1 MLKLEETQKLKVI
14 PLGGLGEIGKNM
26 TAIEYDDELIVIDC
40 GIAFPDEDMYG
51 VDLII
56 PDISYLIENES
67 KLKGIFITH
76 GHEDHIGAIPFILK
90 QVNIPIY
97 GTRLTIGLIENKL
110 KEHGLL
116 ATTSLNIIKP
126 RESAKFNHLE
136 VEFIRNTH
144 SIADSC
150 SLAIHTPVGIIFH
163 TGDFK
168 VDLTPIDNE
177 PMDFE
182 RISELAKEGI
192 LLLMSDSTNVE
203 RKGYTMSERAISETF
218 TKLFEHATGRIIVAT
233 FASNIH
239 RMQQIIDASKR
250 YNRKVAFSGRSMENI
265 SKVATELGYLHI
277 DDDQL
282 VNIHNINSVADDE
295 LTLIV
300 TGSQGEP
307 MGALARIAFSN
318 HRHIKLKPNDL
329 FIISASPIPG
339 NDKLIGRVINELYRK
354 GCNVIYKDLE
364 AVHVSGHACQEELKL
379 ILRLTHPKFFMPVH
393 GEYRHL
399 VHHKNLAE
407 KVGIPKDNIVVL
419 STGQVLELTPH
430 SAEVN
435 GRVRTGAIFVD
446 GIGVGDVGNVVLR
459 DRRMLAEGGMLIV
472 VATIDKESK
481 TLVSEPYIV
490 TRGFVYVK
498 ESEDLINE
506 VKQITQT
513 EIETLLEN
521 ETNEILVMKNR
532 IKKALERYLY
542 EKTKRRPSI
551 FPIIMEV

>member
-1 MLKLEETQKLKVI
+1 MFELEEIKKVKII

-26 TAIEYDDELIVIDC
+26 TAIEYDDEIIVIDC

-67 KLKGIFITH
+67 KLKGLFITH

-116 ATTSLNIIKP
+116 ATTKLNIIKP
-126 RESAKFNHLE
+126 RERATFNHLD

-150 SLAIHTPVGIIFH
+150 SLAIHTPIGILFH

-168 VDLTPIDNE
+168 IDLTPIDNE

-203 RKGYTMSERAISETF
+203 RKGYTMSERAISETL
-218 TKLFEHATGRIIVAT
+218 TKLFDQATGRIIVAT

-239 RMQQIIDASKR
+239 RMQQIIDASKQ
-250 YNRKVAFSGRSMENI
+250 YGRKVAFSGRSMENI
-265 SKVATELGYLHI
+265 SSVATELGYLHI

-282 VNIHNINSVADDE
+282 VNIHSINNIADDE

-318 HRHIKLKPNDL
+318 HRHIKLRPTDL

-379 ILRLTHPKFFMPVH
+379 MLRLTHPKFFMPVH

-399 VHHKNLAE
+399 IHHKKLAE
-407 KVGIPKDNIVVL
+407 KVGIPKENILVL
-419 STGQVLELTPH
+419 STGEVLELTPH
-430 SAEVN
+430 HAEIN

-446 GIGVGDVGNVVLR
+446 GIGIGDVGNIVLR
-459 DRRMLAEGGMLIV
+459 DRKMLAEGGMLIV

-481 TLVSEPYIV
+481 TLISDPYV
-490 TRGFVYVK
+490 MTRGFIYVK
-498 ESEDLINE
+498 ESEELMNE
-506 VKQITQT
+506 VKQLATT
-513 EIETLLEN
+513 EIETLLAN
-521 ETNEILVMKNR
+521 ETNELLVMKNR

>member
-1 MLKLEETQKLKVI
+1 MEETQKLKVI

-498 ESEDLINE
+498 ESEDLMNE

-513 EIETLLEN
+513 EIEMLLEN
-521 ETNEILVMKNR
+521 ETNEILMMKNR

>member
-110 KEHGLL
+110 KENGLL

-168 VDLTPIDNE
+168 VDLTPIDNQ

-498 ESEDLINE
+498 ESEDLMNE

-513 EIETLLEN
+513 EIEMLLEN
-521 ETNEILVMKNR
+521 ETNEILMMKNR

>member
-1 MLKLEETQKLKVI
+1 MLNLEETQKLKVI

-40 GIAFPDEDMYG
+40 GIAFPDESMYG

-56 PDISYLIENES
+56 PDITYLIENES
-67 KLKGIFITH
+67 KIKGIFITH
-76 GHEDHIGAIPFILK
+76 GHEDHIGAVPFILK
-90 QVNIPIY
+90 QINIPIY
-97 GTRLTIGLIENKL
+97 GTRLTIGLIETKL
-110 KEHGLL
+110 REHGLL
-116 ATTSLNIIKP
+116 ATTSLNIVKP
-126 RESAKFNHLE
+126 REITQFNHLG
-136 VEFIRNTH
+136 VEYIRNTH

-239 RMQQIIDASKR
+239 RMQQIIDASSR

-265 SKVATELGYLHI
+265 SSVATELGYLHI
-277 DDDQL
+277 DDKQL
-282 VNIHNINSVADDE
+282 VNINNINQVADDE

-399 VHHKNLAE
+399 IHHKNLAE
-407 KVGIPKDNIVVL
+407 KVGIPKDNIRVL
-419 STGQVLELTPH
+419 STGQVLELTKH
-430 SAEVN
+430 SAEIN

-481 TLVSEPYIV
+481 TLISEPYIV

-498 ESEDLINE
+498 ESEDLMNE
-506 VKQITQT
+506 VKQITET
-513 EIETLLEN
+513 EIETLLSN

>member
-26 TAIEYDDELIVIDC
+26 TAIEYNYELNFIDC
-40 GIAFPDEDMYG
+40 GIALPDEDMYG

-498 ESEDLINE
+498 ESEDLMNE

-513 EIETLLEN
+513 EIEMLLEN

>member
-498 ESEDLINE
+498 ESEDLMNE

-513 EIETLLEN
+513 EIKMLLEN

>member
-40 GIAFPDEDMYG
+40 GIAFPDESMYG

-56 PDISYLIENES
+56 PDITYLIENES
-67 KLKGIFITH
+67 KIKGIFITH

-90 QVNIPIY
+90 QINIPIY
-97 GTRLTIGLIENKL
+97 GTRLTIGLIETKL
-110 KEHGLL
+110 REHGLL
-116 ATTSLNIIKP
+116 ATTSLNIVKP
-126 RESAKFNHLE
+126 REITQFNHLG
-136 VEFIRNTH
+136 VEYIRNTH

-239 RMQQIIDASKR
+239 RMQQIIDASSR

-265 SKVATELGYLHI
+265 SSVATELGYLHI
-277 DDDQL
+277 DDKQL
-282 VNIHNINSVADDE
+282 VNINNINQVADDE

-399 VHHKNLAE
+399 IHHKNLAE
-407 KVGIPKDNIVVL
+407 KVGIPKDNIRVL
-419 STGQVLELTPH
+419 STGQVLELTKH
-430 SAEVN
+430 SAEIN

-472 VATIDKESK
+472 VATVDKESK

-498 ESEDLINE
+498 ESEDLMNE

-513 EIETLLEN
+513 EIETLLSN

>member
-1 MLKLEETQKLKVI
+1 MEETQKLKVI

-407 KVGIPKDNIVVL
+407 KVGIPKDNILVL

-498 ESEDLINE
+498 ESEDLMNE

>member
-116 ATTSLNIIKP
+116 ATTSLDIIKP

-498 ESEDLINE
+498 ESEDLMNE

-513 EIETLLEN
+513 EIEMLLEN